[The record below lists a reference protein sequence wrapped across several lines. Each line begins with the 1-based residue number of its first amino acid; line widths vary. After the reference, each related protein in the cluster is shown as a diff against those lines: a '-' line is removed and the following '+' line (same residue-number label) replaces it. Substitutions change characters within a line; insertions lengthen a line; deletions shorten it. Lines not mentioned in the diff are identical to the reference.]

1 MRGVNKLTILG
12 NLGADPEL
20 RYFPDGTPVA
30 KISLAVSEQ
39 WKDKKTNEQRE
50 RTDWFA
56 VLFTHHLAKI
66 VHDKLKKGDTIL
78 VWGKMKSRSYPDSKT
93 GLPREVWEV
102 HADEM
107 HIVKTKNR
115 DAQADEGN
123 PFDDDDYTPPDS
135 AEAIDQSDH
144 QYL

>member
-56 VLFTHHLAKI
+56 VLFTHHLANI

-78 VWGKMKSRSYPDSKT
+78 LWGKMKSRTYPDSKT

-107 HIVKTKNR
+107 HIIKTKNR

-123 PFDDDDYTPPDS
+123 PFDDDNYTPDN

-144 QYL
+144 QYF

>member
-56 VLFTHHLAKI
+56 VLFTHHLAKY
-66 VHDKLKKGDTIL
+66 LFTTSSKKAT
-78 VWGKMKSRSYPDSKT
+78 
-93 GLPREVWEV
+93 
-102 HADEM
+102 
-107 HIVKTKNR
+107 
-115 DAQADEGN
+115 
-123 PFDDDDYTPPDS
+123 PFCCG
-135 AEAIDQSDH
+135 AK
-144 QYL
+144 

>member
-56 VLFTHHLAKI
+56 VLFTHHLANI
-66 VHDKLKKGDTIL
+66 VHDKL
-78 VWGKMKSRSYPDSKT
+78 KT

-123 PFDDDDYTPPDS
+123 PFDDDNYTPPDN